1 MLYYISPSYCSL
13 IKPNNH
19 VMEFMVL
26 IKRASNHVF
35 NCFSTALCLLYRNHL
50 NQVIKL
56 LHG

>member
-19 VMEFMVL
+19 VMEFIL

-56 LHG
+56 LRG